1 MFIGISRSSFLKFHL
16 PHRVF
21 SPLQRRWISSST
33 REFKVVLDNE
43 TLYIDKSLAEAL
55 GWTPEAGF
63 GGVNLRLYGWDPKY
77 FVITPSGSDAERL
90 AQGTVESAQNPR
102 VQIVLNYLKEFDA
115 S

>member
-1 MFIGISRSSFLKFHL
+1 MFIGISRSSFPNLRL
-16 PHRVF
+16 PHRNF
-21 SPLQRRWISSST
+21 SPLQRQWISSST

-43 TLYIDKSLAEAL
+43 TLYIDKPLAEAL
-55 GWTPEAGF
+55 GWTSEAGS

-90 AQGTVESAQNPR
+90 AQGTFESAKNPR
-102 VQIVLNYLKEFDA
+102 VKTVLNHLKEFDA